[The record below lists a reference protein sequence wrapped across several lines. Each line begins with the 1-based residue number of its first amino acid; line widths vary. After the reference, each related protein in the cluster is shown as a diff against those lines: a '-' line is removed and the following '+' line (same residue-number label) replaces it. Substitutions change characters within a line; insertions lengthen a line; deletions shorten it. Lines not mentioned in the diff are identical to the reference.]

1 MRTEL
6 CDAFGI
12 EYPIFAFTPSEHVA
26 RWHVPPEQ
34 TRPLFDAA
42 REPKRWQSYPG
53 TAHGT
58 QLLTSPH
65 GPEVKRLLTEFVSAG
80 APR

>member
-1 MRTEL
+1 VSAD
-6 CDAFGI
+6 DAN
-12 EYPIFAFTPSEHVA
+12 
-26 RWHVPPEQ
+26 VPPEQ

-58 QLLTSPH
+58 QLLASSH
-65 GPEVKRLLTEFVSAG
+65 GEEVRRLLIEFVTAAS
-80 APR
+80 PR